1 MKHKRESRLI
11 AGGLLGVVAA
21 IAAPAIADEAVLPVA
36 VEKSEVKVVEAAASS
51 EEQAQV
57 TTVAAPNETE
67 ELRALVKQLTERL
80 DKLEGEQKKTA
91 AAVAKPSVSSKLP
104 ITISGLFQLHG
115 TATTSESGPDSRTSD
130 TFRIRRGEL
139 KISGNI
145 TPRISAYAQ
154 LDLAKV
160 QDSNDRAADTIL
172 QEIVLS
178 YLLNQNKERGSSHYI
193 DVGQF
198 KLPIG
203 YEGDQVSSSALQT
216 IERALMFGSR
226 DPWRGGYGDK
236 RETGARVR
244 GNFGQIEYQLGVF
257 NGMGERQNT
266 TSVSDNKAVVGR
278 LAFRPKSIEGL
289 LVGVSAAK
297 GNNGNPTSGAARLN
311 RDVLNAFIAYQR
323 EKLTLQAEYLKG
335 DGVQIDGGNLRD
347 VRSYYGSV
355 GYKFT
360 KKLEGVVRYDVFDF
374 TRGVSGGDI
383 SEATLGLNYYIKGNN
398 AKIQANLV
406 KRSGDDFAPSGSRND
421 STQLRTN
428 FQVAF

>member
-21 IAAPAIADEAVLPVA
+21 IAVPALADEAVQPETGK
-36 VEKSEVKVVEAAASS
+36 VEAKIVETAAIGDDQAKVVE
-51 EEQAQV
+51 
-57 TTVAAPNETE
+57 VAATNETE

-104 ITISGLFQLHG
+104 ITISGLLQVHG
-115 TATTSESGPDSRTSD
+115 IATTSESGPDSRSSD

-145 TPRISAYAQ
+145 SPRISAYAQ

-178 YLLNQNKERGSSHYI
+178 YLVNQNKERGSSHYI

-236 RETGARVR
+236 RETGARLR

-257 NGMGERQNT
+257 NGLGERQNT
-266 TSVSDNKAVVGR
+266 TSVRDNKAVVGR
-278 LAFRPKSIEGL
+278 LAFRPKSVKGL

-297 GNNGNPTSGAARLN
+297 GNTGNPTSGGARLN
-311 RDVLNAFIAYQR
+311 RDVLNAFVAYQR
-323 EKLTLQAEYLKG
+323 DKLTLQAEYLKG
-335 DGVQIDGGNLRD
+335 DAVQIDGGNLRD
-347 VRSYYGSV
+347 VRSYYGSA

-360 KKLEGVVRYDVFDF
+360 NKLEGVVRYDVFDF

-398 AKIQANLV
+398 AKIQANIV

-421 STQLRTN
+421 STQFRTN